1 MADWTAFAVAVA
13 VLTLLLLFLT
23 HRSQQLLEEVTVV
36 DDRETLTEQVDV
48 GGAEPTH
55 FDEPGAVDR
64 EFEAGAPDSETAERG
79 SVAGEHESLAGE
91 QEPSVAEEGPAVGEQ
106 EPGVDEQDSA
116 VGEPEDQHAGAPP
129 GEFLTTRLLLVNVL
143 FSQGIFLAALA
154 GLAWWTEVPASA
166 FGLTLA
172 TLDASAV
179 AVGLVAGVVLYA
191 GNEVAARL
199 GERFGFAAPE
209 ALRSAMAPTDR
220 AEWALLLLAVLPTI
234 AVFEEL
240 LFRGAL
246 VGVLSVGF
254 GIDPW
259 LLVVA
264 SSAVFGLGHGAQGRL
279 GILVTAGLGLVL
291 GAVFVMTGNLFVVIL
306 AHYVINALEFVVQ
319 EGFA

>member
-1 MADWTAFAVAVA
+1 MADWTAFAVATV

-36 DDRETLTEQVDV
+36 DDRETLTERTEV
-48 GGAEPTH
+48 GGGEPTH
-55 FDEPGAVDR
+55 FDEPGAVER
-64 EFEAGAPDSETAERG
+64 EFEAEESGCVADEHEAVADEHEA
-79 SVAGEHESLAGE
+79 VAGER
-91 QEPSVAEEGPAVGEQ
+91 
-106 EPGVDEQDSA
+106 
-116 VGEPEDQHAGAPP
+116 EDQPAGAPP

-143 FSQGIFLAALA
+143 FSQGVFLAALT
-154 GLAWWTEVPASA
+154 GLAWWTDVPASA

-172 TLDASAV
+172 TLDAAAV
-179 AVGLVAGVVLYA
+179 AVGLGAGVVLYA
-191 GNEVAARL
+191 GNETAARL
-199 GERFGFAAPE
+199 GEQFGFSAPE
-209 ALRSAMAPTDR
+209 ALRSAMAPTNR

-246 VGVLSVGF
+246 VGVLAVGF

-291 GAVFVMTGNLFVVIL
+291 AAVFVLTGNLFVVIL
-306 AHYVINALEFVVQ
+306 AHYVINALEFVIQ
-319 EGFA
+319 EGIR

>member
-1 MADWTAFAVAVA
+1 MADWTAFAVATV

-23 HRSQQLLEEVTVV
+23 YRSQQLLEEVTVV
-36 DDRETLTEQVDV
+36 DDRETLTQRTEV

-55 FDEPGAVDR
+55 FDEPGAVER
-64 EFEAGAPDSETAERG
+64 EFEAEESGC
-79 SVAGEHESLAGE
+79 VADEHEA
-91 QEPSVAEEGPAVGEQ
+91 VADEHEAVA
-106 EPGVDEQDSA
+106 DEHEA
-116 VGEPEDQHAGAPP
+116 IAGEPEDQPAGAPP

-143 FSQGIFLAALA
+143 FSQGAFLAALA
-154 GLAWWTEVPASA
+154 GLAWWTDVPASA

-172 TLDASAV
+172 TLDAGTV
-179 AVGLVAGVVLYA
+179 AVGLAAGVVLYA
-191 GNEVAARL
+191 GNETAARL
-199 GERFGFAAPE
+199 GEQFGFSAPE

-234 AVFEEL
+234 AIFEEL

-246 VGVLSVGF
+246 VGVLAVGF

-279 GILVTAGLGLVL
+279 GILVTAGIGVVL
-291 GAVFVMTGNLFVVIL
+291 GAVFVLTGNLFVVIL
-306 AHYVINALEFVVQ
+306 AHYVINALEFVIQ
-319 EGFA
+319 EGIR

>member
-1 MADWTAFAVAVA
+1 MADWTAFVVAVA

-36 DDRETLTEQVDV
+36 DDRETLTEQADV

-55 FDEPGAVDR
+55 FDEPGAVER
-64 EFEAGAPDSETAERG
+64 EFEAEERET
-79 SVAGEHESLAGE
+79 VAGERESGTGEREAVAAE
-91 QEPSVAEEGPAVGEQ
+91 QEPPI
-106 EPGVDEQDSA
+106 D
-116 VGEPEDQHAGAPP
+116 EPEDQHAGAPP
-129 GEFLTTRLLLVNVL
+129 GEFLTTRLLLMNVL
-143 FSQGIFLAALA
+143 FSQGLFLAALA
-154 GLAWWTEVPASA
+154 GLAWWTAVPASA

-172 TLDASAV
+172 TLDAGAV
-179 AVGLVAGVVLYA
+179 AIGLVAGVVLYA

-199 GERFGFAAPE
+199 GKQFGFSAPE

-291 GAVFVMTGNLFVVIL
+291 AAVFVMTGNLFVVII
-306 AHYVINALEFVVQ
+306 AHYVINALEFVIQ
-319 EGFA
+319 EGIE